1 MSTPFELGGALP
13 LGRTV
18 VLQASAG
25 TGKTYAVATL
35 AARALAEGV
44 VTLDELMVITF
55 SSASTRELRSR
66 VRSRVAELAGVLEAA
81 GAGEKPTDPA
91 WVAVLD
97 TVAPELARERI
108 GAALVGFDAAM
119 ICTTHQFCDRMLAEL
134 GVLADHDPEALAVEN
149 VDDLVEQ
156 AVSDEYLARYARSD
170 TVPFD
175 LETALRLGMT
185 AVDNPYTPL
194 VPAAGATSRGEER
207 RSFAEAVRARVEH
220 RKRQVGLYTFDDM
233 QTRLLDALRHPS
245 TGEAAKQRLRDR
257 FPLVLVDEFQ
267 DTDPVQWEIL
277 RESFVGHASVVLIGD
292 PKQSIYGFRG
302 AGVHAYLD
310 AVRDHDTQDLATNR
324 RATPELV
331 RAVQAVFSGAR
342 LGAPEITVGP
352 VESLSTA
359 QRLVVD
365 GPWSHAMR
373 FRVAPTA
380 NQRAMTYTRL
390 VNQDLVQDV
399 GRLLS
404 SGATLVRDGVS
415 RPLDAGDVAVIVT
428 SNARGRA
435 IHRSLAAAEIPAVF
449 TGVLSVFT
457 SPAAED
463 WRKLLTAIDRPRQ
476 GAVRAAA
483 LTDLVGWTLQ
493 DLVTAGEDRLA
504 TLTGEI
510 RRWARLLDRDGV
522 AGLMQVLLAD
532 GLASRVVQLPDG
544 DRRLTDLRHVAELL
558 HAQQLSAKLTPAGL
572 VAWLEL
578 QTQESS
584 ARGDE
589 RSRRLETDD
598 AAVRILTVHQAKG
611 LEFAVVY
618 LPELATRYV
627 RSAGDRPLQ
636 LHETR
641 GDRSV
646 RVLDIGGAGEPGRLE
661 REQAYRAEE
670 DGEGL
675 RALYVALTRAK
686 CHVTVWWGRT
696 DRTAE
701 APLQRVLFREP
712 GPVVPA
718 RAEPRRDRELSRFS
732 GADVVIEAIGTA
744 GAPARAKPAAP
755 TSVEPL
761 ELTRTIDVG
770 WRRTSYSAITAPA
783 HEVFQVDNPLL
794 VDEPTSP
801 DASDDEGGSLLMT
814 PAVAPDPALDA
825 LVPMADLPGGVAFGS
840 LVHVVFETFD
850 PHSTTPE
857 VDLARIVAREAAR
870 LPVPGV
876 TEPELVAGLLP
887 VLATPLGP
895 LADDLTLADIPARD
909 RLAELDFEMPLG
921 SGSAGATVQAIAD
934 SLDAWLPE
942 DDPLRDYG
950 EHLRQSPVDQRA
962 LRGYLTG
969 SIDVALRVGGRYLII
984 DYKTNRLGT
993 PGSPLILRHYT
1004 PAAMAAAMMEAHYP
1018 LQSLLY
1024 GVALHRFLRWRQ
1036 PGYDPDLH
1044 LGGVLYLF
1052 VRGMAGPDTPVIDG
1066 VPCGVFSWRPP
1077 TGLIL
1082 ELSDVLAGVR

>member
-1 MSTPFELGGALP
+1 
-13 LGRTV
+13 
-18 VLQASAG
+18 
-25 TGKTYAVATL
+25 
-35 AARALAEGV
+35 
-44 VTLDELMVITF
+44 
-55 SSASTRELRSR
+55 
-66 VRSRVAELAGVLEAA
+66 
-81 GAGEKPTDPA
+81 
-91 WVAVLD
+91 
-97 TVAPELARERI
+97 
-108 GAALVGFDAAM
+108 M

-156 AVSDEYLARYARSD
+156 AVSDEYLARYAKTES
-170 TVPFD
+170 VPFD
-175 LETALRLGMT
+175 LETALRIGMT

-342 LGAPEITVGP
+342 LGAAEITVGP
-352 VESLSTA
+352 VESLATA
-359 QRLVVD
+359 QRLVVE
-365 GPWSHAMR
+365 GPWQHAMR

-390 VNQDLVQDV
+390 VNQDLVQDI

-415 RPLDAGDVAVIVT
+415 RSLLADDVAVIVT

-435 IHRSLAAAEIPAVF
+435 IHRSLATAEIPAVF

-463 WRKLLTAIDRPRQ
+463 WRKLLVAIDRPRQ

-483 LTDLVGWTLQ
+483 LTDLVGWTLEG
-493 DLVTAGEDRLA
+493 LVTAGEDRLA

-510 RRWARLLDRDGV
+510 RRWGRLMDRDGV

-532 GLASRVVQLPDG
+532 GLASRVIQLQDG

-558 HAQQLSAKLTPAGL
+558 HAEQLAAKLTPAGL

-578 QTQESS
+578 QTRESS

-618 LPELATRYV
+618 LPELATRYI

-636 LHETR
+636 LHESR

-712 GPVVPA
+712 GPVVPP
-718 RAEPRRDRELSRFS
+718 RAEPRHDLDPSRFS
-732 GADVVIEAIGTA
+732 GADVVIEVLQSGS
-744 GAPARAKPAAP
+744 APARVAPPTP

-783 HEVFQVDNPLL
+783 HDSFQFDNPLL
-794 VDEPTSP
+794 IDEPS
-801 DASDDEGGSLLMT
+801 EGPNEEVGEL
-814 PAVAPDPALDA
+814 PVAVPVVPDPALDA
-825 LVPMADLPGGVAFGS
+825 LSPMAGLPGGVGFGS
-840 LVHVVFETFD
+840 L
-850 PHSTTPE
+850 
-857 VDLARIVAREAAR
+857 
-870 LPVPGV
+870 
-876 TEPELVAGLLP
+876 
-887 VLATPLGP
+887 
-895 LADDLTLADIPARD
+895 
-909 RLAELDFEMPLG
+909 
-921 SGSAGATVQAIAD
+921 
-934 SLDAWLPE
+934 
-942 DDPLRDYG
+942 
-950 EHLRQSPVDQRA
+950 
-962 LRGYLTG
+962 
-969 SIDVALRVGGRYLII
+969 
-984 DYKTNRLGT
+984 
-993 PGSPLILRHYT
+993 
-1004 PAAMAAAMMEAHYP
+1004 
-1018 LQSLLY
+1018 
-1024 GVALHRFLRWRQ
+1024 
-1036 PGYDPDLH
+1036 
-1044 LGGVLYLF
+1044 
-1052 VRGMAGPDTPVIDG
+1052 
-1066 VPCGVFSWRPP
+1066 
-1077 TGLIL
+1077 
-1082 ELSDVLAGVR
+1082 